1 MKKVIS
7 FILVICMVV
16 SMLPVMT
23 LAANSGTS
31 GDNPYERK
39 TISILGESISTFSGV
54 SNNTSYNSTIGK
66 NHVYYHGSNLGISLA
81 DTWWQQ
87 LIDELGMELCVNN
100 SWSGSCIYTYRS
112 ETDGAYVSRAQQLH
126 NDHTGEE
133 PDVIVVYLGTNDFC
147 NFKNTLGTAE
157 SIDYTS
163 LIRKDGD
170 GFAYAEPTTAS
181 EAYAVMLHKILIRYP
196 NATVYCLTLLPQ
208 HLSAANQA
216 LLEQFNASIS
226 AIAEHFDVPVVDLYA
241 DSGIKVDENFVTYI
255 ADNSL
260 HPGPIGMDAITE
272 TIKQVM
278 LKNIPDHVHSFIQEI
293 TAPTCTAEGYTTHTC
308 ACGDRYKDST
318 VAAVGHKWDEG
329 KITTEPTEEA
339 EGVKTYTCTACGDTK
354 TESIAKL
361 DHTHNYTDKVI
372 APTCT
377 AEGYTTHT
385 CACGENYKDSTV
397 AAIGHKW
404 DEGKITTE
412 PTEEAEGVKT
422 YTCTACGDTKTES
435 IAKLD
440 HTHNYTDKVIA
451 PTCTAEGYTTHTC
464 ACGENYKDSTVAA
477 VGHEWDEGKIT
488 TEPTEESEG
497 VKTYIC
503 TACGE
508 TKTDV
513 IEKLE
518 PIVNPFT
525 DVAEKDF
532 FFQPV
537 MWAVSNNVTSGLSA
551 TSFGPSK
558 GCTRAQ
564 VVTFLWRAAGEPAPT
579 SNANPFT
586 DVKEGQYYYDAVLW
600 AVENGIT
607 TGLNATTFG
616 TNADCNRGQIVTFLW
631 RAMNKPA
638 PSGSENPFT
647 DVPESQYYYDAVL
660 WAVEKGITTGLSST
674 TFGPNSTCTR
684 GQIVTFLYRA
694 YQ

>member
-39 TISILGESISTFSGV
+39 TISILGDSISTFSGV

-397 AAIGHKW
+397 AA
-404 DEGKITTE
+404 
-412 PTEEAEGVKT
+412 
-422 YTCTACGDTKTES
+422 
-435 IAKLD
+435 
-440 HTHNYTDKVIA
+440 
-451 PTCTAEGYTTHTC
+451 
-464 ACGENYKDSTVAA
+464 